1 MPSKPI
7 QISLDTE
14 LLKRI
19 DEDPEAQERGRSAL
33 IRSAV
38 EIYLR
43 AKERKNIEQRI
54 IDAYGGSAD
63 DVAAEIQS
71 LIGAQ
76 VWPDD

>member
-1 MPSKPI
+1 MAAKPI

-19 DEDPEAQERGRSAL
+19 DKDPETRKRGRSAL

-38 EIYLR
+38 EAYLR
-43 AKERKNIEQRI
+43 AKERKDIDMRI
-54 IDAYGGSAD
+54 LEAYGESQEAA
-63 DVAAEIQS
+63 AAEIDS

-76 VWPDD
+76 EWPDD